1 MLKDIAERYDHSGTI
16 KQCKR
21 ISSWLHNHG
30 QLNAMMRNA
39 ISGELVKW
47 NATHFGMNYMF
58 LDSIYR
64 KRDQFL
70 LRVSSPDFLNSRWA
84 DTEDG
89 RFMQVRFSC
98 MEWWDGLK
106 YIIDTV
112 QPVYKF
118 LRFADQDKKP
128 NLCDVV
134 MEYQNMK
141 AEMESFFARNAS
153 TWNEYNKI
161 LEARIRDVYIGTYVG
176 AGKPIRLY
184 RLYPLLFKTIDLMT
198 LCLTDSI

>member
-1 MLKDIAERYDHSGTI
+1 MQANSILV
-16 KQCKR
+16 
-21 ISSWLHNHG
+21 G

-39 ISGELVKW
+39 IGGELVKW
-47 NATHFGMNYMF
+47 NATRFWTNYMF
-58 LDSIYR
+58 LNSIYR
-64 KRDQFL
+64 KREQFL
-70 LRVSSPDFLNSRWA
+70 QWVPSPDFLNSKWT

-98 MEWWDGLK
+98 IEWWDGLK

-118 LRFADQDKKP
+118 LRFADQDKRP

-141 AEMESFFARNAS
+141 VEMESFFSRNTS

-161 LEARIRDVYIGTYVG
+161 LEARIRDVYICTYVG
-176 AGKPIRLY
+176 AGKPVRLY
-184 RLYPLLFKTIDLMT
+184 RLHALLSKQLT